1 MSEGDEQQ
9 QQLVAENTIL
19 AQGMYAAFFERNR
32 GGIQYVDVEAR
43 TYYIS
48 RSWTLRGPVP
58 SGVRIEHTG
67 LSGYGRKQKIV
78 NEDGSKNRETERT
91 GGTHSKRRRRAR
103 K

>member
-1 MSEGDEQQ
+1 MSDENEG
-9 QQLVAENTIL
+9 LVAENTIL

-78 NEDGSKNRETERT
+78 NDDDGSKNRKTERT